1 MTNAGNLARQ
11 IGIVQAAAKISL
23 DPDPTAN
30 AAVMAAIAGYL
41 DQYGTTDIR
50 NMREYLDSTLNFFYD
65 VATAHVYVNAES
77 DSASLAYTTTQYSDA
92 GPVDTDMTATPNA
105 FMLWQ
110 SQHTIYNIF
119 CVMSRDNFPVF
130 YAYASPRISGWT
142 DALHGVVF
150 LVGFVVSVAF
160 PALAQTIGTAVLGA
174 DLAAEYPLLA
184 SAVGNVCINTTLS
197 GGNVQGAVASAV
209 VSGAGTGVG
218 GVVATASDSAII
230 GQVANAVTKA
240 AITGGSIQTAA
251 LQSLA
256 GAGLSSIGTLP
267 TFSGA
272 NMQLGDDTSSD
283 DELSSSD
290 VASLY
295 SDAGYGSTGVDTSQI
310 SSSDL
315 SALLSGGGYGDA
327 LTAPNPAIS
336 PAASPGGVVASS
348 GGLNLT
354 ALAAAA
360 LPLITA
366 YVRAGSPPVMTSN
379 GSVTA
384 NANGTLTNAA
394 GAVTTMPVGTPYLT
408 SAGVVTNNGNG
419 TYSVVGPS
427 GTITTQSYPPGTSGA
442 GIANALSN
450 LGTPALIGIALLA
463 YLALK

>member
-1 MTNAGNLARQ
+1 
-11 IGIVQAAAKISL
+11 
-23 DPDPTAN
+23 
-30 AAVMAAIAGYL
+30 
-41 DQYGTTDIR
+41 
-50 NMREYLDSTLNFFYD
+50 
-65 VATAHVYVNAES
+65 
-77 DSASLAYTTTQYSDA
+77 
-92 GPVDTDMTATPNA
+92 
-105 FMLWQ
+105 
-110 SQHTIYNIF
+110 
-119 CVMSRDNFPVF
+119 
-130 YAYASPRISGWT
+130 
-142 DALHGVVF
+142 
-150 LVGFVVSVAF
+150 
-160 PALAQTIGTAVLGA
+160 
-174 DLAAEYPLLA
+174 
-184 SAVGNVCINTTLS
+184 
-197 GGNVQGAVASAV
+197 
-209 VSGAGTGVG
+209 
-218 GVVATASDSAII
+218 
-230 GQVANAVTKA
+230 
-240 AITGGSIQTAA
+240 
-251 LQSLA
+251 
-256 GAGLSSIGTLP
+256 
-267 TFSGA
+267 
-272 NMQLGDDTSSD
+272 MQLGDDTSSD